1 MNSNMIRPKCH
12 TEDLLLSVTRNCQTL
27 IEQTHTRPG
36 ETLEYRMIEPRE
48 TFHFSP
54 PIQFNGD
61 WMIGLTDLE
70 VYNSIFNI
78 TTTNNKFEIYDFPD
92 EKFGGISYEKI
103 RDDIEKD
110 LEFSHIAATDLQD
123 DIVGPINFKG
133 HREQATKRMEDV
145 RYINIL
151 SDCPS
156 SVSQDFE
163 SYLRTEIDLVE
174 DDLRLVLDEYNS
186 SFIIYE

>member
-1 MNSNMIRPKCH
+1 MNSNMIRPKCQ
-12 TEDLLLSVTRNCQTL
+12 TEDLLLSVTKKCQTL
-27 IEQTHTRPG
+27 IEQTHTRPE
-36 ETLEYRMIEPRE
+36 ETLEYRMIKPRE

-54 PIQFNGD
+54 PNQFNGD
-61 WMIGLTDLE
+61 WMIGLTDLR

-92 EKFGGISYEKI
+92 KKFGGISYEKI

-110 LEFSHIAATDLQD
+110 LEISHIAATDLQD
-123 DIVGPINFKG
+123 DIVGPINFKE
-133 HREQATKRMEDV
+133 HREQVTKRMEDV
-145 RYINIL
+145 RYMNIL

-174 DDLRLVLDEYNS
+174 DDIRLVLDEYNS